1 MAKRASL
8 SSFSPQ
14 QAEAPDTKTAKVV
27 KLNDA
32 PEPAPS
38 VKYPKVTV
46 YLTADEVRTLK
57 LLNIDTGQKV
67 SDICALAIR
76 DWLARNG
83 HARN

>member
-14 QAEAPDTKTAKVV
+14 QTAAPAKTAKVV
-27 KLNDA
+27 KLA
-32 PEPAPS
+32 EAAEPTPG

-83 HARN
+83 HARG